1 MVVFMSGSIRLAKR
15 VAELFQCSR
24 GEAILYIEGAGIT
37 VDGIVVEEPGF
48 RVTGQE
54 QIALLPG
61 ADLTP
66 IEAVTILLHKPAGMS
81 VTNVV
86 DLIVAENHAAE
97 DRSGL
102 RLLKRHLKELV
113 MLDPLENTASGLLV
127 FTQDWRVKRMLVD
140 DLSRVEQEFVVEVSG
155 QIAEGGLQLLNQSI
169 NFNGKPSAPAKVSW
183 QNETRLRFAR
193 KELSSRLITLLCARV
208 GLSVVSIKRIRI
220 GRIPMAGLAAG
231 QWRYLMGYE
240 RF

>member
-1 MVVFMSGSIRLAKR
+1 MSGSIRLAKR
-15 VAELFQCSR
+15 VAELFHCSR

-37 VDGIVVEEPGF
+37 VDGVVVEEPGF
-48 RVTGQE
+48 RVTPQQ

-66 IEAVTILLHKPAGMS
+66 IEAVTILLHKPAGGA
-81 VTNVV
+81 VAHVHELT
-86 DLIVAENHAAE
+86 VAENHAAE
-97 DRSGL
+97 DRSGG
-102 RLLKRHLKELV
+102 RFLKRHLKELV
-113 MLDPLENTASGLLV
+113 MLDPLDNSASGLLV
-127 FTQDWRVKRMLVD
+127 FTQDWRVKRKLVD

-155 QIAEGGLQLLNQSI
+155 QIIEGGLQLLNQSI
-169 NFNGKPSAPAKVSW
+169 HFNGKPSAPAKVSW

-193 KELSSRLITLLCARV
+193 KELSSRLITLLCERV
-208 GLSVVSIKRIRI
+208 GLSVVSIKRLRI
-220 GRIPMAGLAAG
+220 GRISMAGLAVG

>member
-1 MVVFMSGSIRLAKR
+1 MSGSIRLAKC
-15 VAELFQCSR
+15 VAERFNCSR
-24 GEAILYIEGAGIT
+24 GEAILYIEGAGVT
-37 VDGIVVEEPGF
+37 VDGVVVEEPGF

-66 IEAVTILLHKPAGMS
+66 IEDVTFLLHKPAGIAVANVPEQI
-81 VTNVV
+81 VT
-86 DLIVAENHAAE
+86 ENQAAE
-97 DRSGL
+97 DRSGM
-102 RLLKRHLKELV
+102 RFLKRHRKELV
-113 MLDPLENTASGLLV
+113 MLDPLDNAASGLMV
-127 FTQDWRVKRMLVD
+127 FTQDWRVKRKLVD

-155 QIAEGGLQLLNQSI
+155 QISEGGLQLLNQSI

-193 KELSSRLITLLCARV
+193 KELSLRLITLLCERV
-208 GLSVVSIKRIRI
+208 GLSVVSVRRIRI
-220 GRIPMAGLAAG
+220 GRIPMGGLLVG
-231 QWRYLMGYE
+231 QWRYLMGHE

>member
-1 MVVFMSGSIRLAKR
+1 MSESIRLAKC
-15 VAELFQCSR
+15 VAELFNCSR
-24 GEAILYIEGAGIT
+24 GEAILYIEGAGVT
-37 VDGIVVEEPGF
+37 VDGVVVEESGF

-54 QIALLPG
+54 QIALLPN

-66 IEAVTILLHKPAGMS
+66 IEDVTILLHKPAGMS
-81 VTNVV
+81 VANVTE
-86 DLIVAENHAAE
+86 LIVPESHAAE

-102 RLLKRHLKELV
+102 RLLKRHLKELT
-113 MLDPLENTASGLLV
+113 MIDPLENAASGLLV
-127 FTQDWRVKRMLVD
+127 FTQDWRVKRKLVD

-155 QIAEGGLQLLNQSI
+155 QIKEDGLALLNQSI

-193 KELSSRLITLLCARV
+193 KELSSRLITLLCERA
-208 GLSVVSIKRIRI
+208 GLTIVSIKRIRI
-220 GRIPMAGLAAG
+220 GRIPMAGLAVG